1 MGVESGKKNLSVS
14 ADEAGADDVLLDLIK
29 EGDEAALAR
38 LYRSK
43 SRMIY
48 SLALSIVR
56 DPSDAEEVTEEVFY
70 RIWKNAGEFDRTRGS
85 VMAWITTIA
94 RRMAIDRTRSRQY
107 KGRMREVTFD
117 KEVIGDQIESVPV
130 SAGINPA
137 AGAEARQVKEALDQ
151 LGDDHREVV
160 VMSYFDGLSHS
171 MIAERLNTPLGTVK
185 TRIREAVIKLRR
197 ILDVQV

>member
-1 MGVESGKKNLSVS
+1 MGAESGNRSLSVS
-14 ADEAGADDVLLDLIK
+14 ADKAGADDVLLDLIK
-29 EGDEAALAR
+29 DGDEAALAR

-48 SLALSIVR
+48 SLALNIVK
-56 DPSDAEEVTEEVFY
+56 DTSDAEEVTEEVFY
-70 RIWKNAGEFDRTRGS
+70 RIWKNAGEFDRARGS
-85 VMAWITTIA
+85 AMAWMTTIA
-94 RRMAIDRTRSRQY
+94 RRMAIDRTRSKHY

-117 KEVIGDQIESVPV
+117 KELAGDHMESV
-130 SAGINPA
+130 STAAGIDPT
-137 AGAEARQVKEALDQ
+137 AGAQARQVKEALDQ
-151 LGDDHREVV
+151 LGDNHREVV

>member
-1 MGVESGKKNLSVS
+1 MEAESARRNLSVS
-14 ADEAGADDVLLDLIK
+14 ADEAGADDVLLDLIS

-43 SRMIY
+43 SRMVY
-48 SLALSIVR
+48 SLALNIVK

-70 RIWKNAGEFDRTRGS
+70 RIWKSAGEFDRARGS
-85 VMAWITTIA
+85 VMAWMTTIA
-94 RRMAIDRTRSRQY
+94 RRMAIDRTRSKQY

-117 KEVIGDQIESVPV
+117 KEVAGNQGESV
-130 SAGINPA
+130 SADDGIDPA
-137 AGAEARQVKEALDQ
+137 AGAEARQVKEALDK
-151 LGDDHREVV
+151 LGDHHREVV